1 MRKLVIYD
9 PLSLRSYWTPHLIGN
24 LTVLILALN
33 LDNVVVELDVED
45 SRAMLLNG
53 ILRRAKNLRTLCIVT
68 TWLNFSILLEDCFF
82 PHLEQIEWFHYR
94 AKNPEDPLLFY
105 NFLSAHSETLR
116 HIALA
121 PVAYIVGNWGYIVD
135 RTVRSWLESDLLPH
149 LETLRLHNWEAFSAP
164 QPVYEVTET
173 QRIETAM
180 TIANFVL
187 RRPSIVD
194 VALTNFPSTVSRH
207 LLDGMQSSR
216 VIKRALFGKEERL
229 LRNSV
234 VPRYPPLSALVNP
247 STIFGEYERLKIQWA
262 FIRKREYLLEAYH
275 SYHVMFAGM
284 ELEDSGFRPYLLPR
298 KRNAKRDYRR

>member
-1 MRKLVIYD
+1 
-9 PLSLRSYWTPHLIGN
+9 
-24 LTVLILALN
+24 
-33 LDNVVVELDVED
+33 
-45 SRAMLLNG
+45 
-53 ILRRAKNLRTLCIVT
+53 
-68 TWLNFSILLEDCFF
+68 
-82 PHLEQIEWFHYR
+82 
-94 AKNPEDPLLFY
+94 
-105 NFLSAHSETLR
+105 
-116 HIALA
+116 
-121 PVAYIVGNWGYIVD
+121 
-135 RTVRSWLESDLLPH
+135 
-149 LETLRLHNWEAFSAP
+149 
-164 QPVYEVTET
+164 
-173 QRIETAM
+173 M